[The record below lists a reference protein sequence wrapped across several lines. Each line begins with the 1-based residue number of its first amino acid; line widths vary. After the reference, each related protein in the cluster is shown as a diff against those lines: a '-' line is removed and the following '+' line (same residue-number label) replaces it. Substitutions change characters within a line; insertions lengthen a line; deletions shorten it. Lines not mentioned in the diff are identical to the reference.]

1 MPDFEND
8 LLVLLSDVA
17 RHMRT
22 YGNQLAQ
29 QHGMTFAA
37 GRAALDAMIT
47 QQAQIIAYIDD
58 CKLLMIAMLA
68 MIPLLVVFTKSARPA
83 GNHVVKL

>member
-8 LLVLLSDVA
+8 LLVLLSGVA

-29 QHGMTFAA
+29 QHGMTFAV
-37 GRAALDAMIT
+37 GRAALDAMIA

-58 CKLLMIAMLA
+58 FKLMLVLA
-68 MIPLLVVFTKSARPA
+68 IVVLPLLLFVRSAPSQ
-83 GNHVVKL
+83 

>member
-37 GRAALDAMIT
+37 GRAALDAMIA

-68 MIPLLVVFTKSARPA
+68 MIPLLVVFTKSTRPA
-83 GNHVVKL
+83 GIHAVEL